1 MTPGPD
7 ARWFEVVGVVGA
19 VKHRQL
25 VEGEHSRL
33 GAYYFPYAQSPTGD
47 VSFVIRTSGDP
58 MQAVGSVRR
67 ALAQLDPEAL
77 FADVTALPERIERS
91 LHSRRTPMLL
101 SLGFGGVALLLAAVG
116 IYGVLAYQVSQRTRE
131 IGIRMALGSDAATVL
146 RLVFREGAV
155 LVAAGLGLGLVGAL
169 GLRAV
174 IASQLYGV
182 GALDPVVL
190 GSVGAVLAAAAFL
203 ACLAPARRAARVD
216 PVVALAQ
223 R

>member
-1 MTPGPD
+1 M
-7 ARWFEVVGVVGA
+7 
-19 VKHRQL
+19 
-25 VEGEHSRL
+25 
-33 GAYYFPYAQSPTGD
+33 
-47 VSFVIRTSGDP
+47 
-58 MQAVGSVRR
+58 
-67 ALAQLDPEAL
+67 
-77 FADVTALPERIERS
+77 
-91 LHSRRTPMLL
+91 
-101 SLGFGGVALLLAAVG
+101 
-116 IYGVLAYQVSQRTRE
+116 
-131 IGIRMALGSDAATVL
+131 
-146 RLVFREGAV
+146 FREGAV